1 MLTPAECEFL
11 CENRQLYDDFAAEAT
26 KIRATGRKR
35 YSART
40 IAEVLR
46 HNSATRGADPSYKIN
61 NNIIPVM
68 ARIFMKLAH
77 CDGFFE
83 VRNHE

>member
-11 CENRQLYDDFAAEAT
+11 CKNRQLYDDFATEAT
-26 KIRATGRKR
+26 KILVTGRKR

-46 HNSATRGADPSYKIN
+46 HNSAARGADTRYKIN
-61 NNIIPVM
+61 NNTIPVM

-83 VRNHE
+83 VRDNA